1 MRRSLVLVAAIIF
14 LDALLFGALI
24 PLLPGYVDD
33 FDLSKLQ
40 AGLLFGAFAAG
51 ALLFSIPAGILAG
64 RLGPRLA
71 VILGLVALAGA
82 SFAFA
87 LAEGPVELGLARFV
101 QGISSTTTWA
111 GALAWA
117 AVITPRERRGA
128 TLGTVFGFAVLG
140 FVVGPLFGGIA
151 HGIGVRG
158 SFLAVGVVSLL
169 LATGAW
175 LQQSPAGT
183 AQRAGAVG
191 RAAGDRGFMGGLW
204 LSALPA
210 FYFGAVE
217 VLAPLELDGDGYSAF
232 RIGLVFFTAGLI
244 QASVNR
250 PVGKLSDARGYLY
263 PVRIGLVGSSVV
275 AVLLAVADE
284 ALAIAV
290 LVVLAA
296 LTIGALY
303 APGMALVSDRAEV
316 AGLTQGFGFGLM
328 NAAWSL
334 GAVGGPTVGGA
345 LADGVGEAAPYLLCG
360 SLCVATLAAATSRAG
375 RWARSAA

>member
-1 MRRSLVLVAAIIF
+1 MRRSLVLVGAVIF
-14 LDALLFGALI
+14 LDALLFGAII

-64 RLGPRLA
+64 KLGPRLA
-71 VILGLVALAGA
+71 VILGLVGLAGA

-87 LAEGPVELGLARFV
+87 LAGSPLELGLARFV

-117 AVITPRERRGA
+117 AVITPRERRGT

-140 FVVGPLFGGIA
+140 FVIGPLFGGVA
-151 HGIGVRG
+151 HAIGVRG
-158 SFLAVGVVSLL
+158 SFVAVGAVSLV

-175 LQQSPAGT
+175 LQQSPARG

-191 RAAGDRGFMGGLW
+191 RAAADRRFVGGLW
-204 LSALPA
+204 LNALPA

-217 VLAPLELDGDGYSAF
+217 VLAPLELDADGYSAF
-232 RIGLVFFTAGLI
+232 GIGVVFFTAGLI

-250 PVGKLSDARGYLY
+250 PVGKLSDAHGYLY
-263 PVRIGLVGSSVV
+263 PVRIGLVGSIVV
-275 AVLLAVADE
+275 AALLAVADE

-316 AGLTQGFGFGLM
+316 VGLTQGFGFGLM

-345 LADGVGEAAPYLLCG
+345 LADNVGDAAPYILCG
-360 SLCVATLAAATSRAG
+360 GLSLATLAVATSRAG